1 MNKSIEKKIDGIFN
15 VLGWD
20 IDAAIGTPDPQ
31 HIGDEN
37 DKEDKIKKLEERIK
51 YLKMNE
57 ALAKKVN
64 NLNADLD
71 SLEDDMISGA
81 KIARAVCELQE
92 EMNRRFNDVYIINK
106 LMLRRGWD
114 SIDSKMRKMWFS
126 Y

>member
-1 MNKSIEKKIDGIFN
+1 MKM
-15 VLGWD
+15 
-20 IDAAIGTPDPQ
+20 T
-31 HIGDEN
+31 

-51 YLKMNE
+51 YLEEMNA

-106 LMLRRGWD
+106 VDAPTRVGQH
-114 SIDSKMRKMWFS
+114 
-126 Y
+126 